1 MDTKALTQKIKKV
14 AKDFSF
20 SHIGIAEAKTYKED
34 YTYLNN
40 WIQNGYHASMHWIEN
55 RLAERSNILE
65 YYPNAESVIIVTQNY
80 YTGNTSS
87 SKGIGKFSNYA
98 WGDDYHVVIKK
109 KLYELL
115 AEIKRYDPE
124 LDGIVCVDTS
134 PIMEKAWA
142 QRAGIGWI
150 GKHTN
155 LITKD
160 IGSWFF
166 LGSIIINK
174 KLEYDNF
181 YEQDLCG
188 TCTACIDD
196 CPTGA
201 IIDAYQLDSNK
212 CISYLTIEH
221 RGDLPDEYQDKLDG
235 WIYGCD
241 ICQETCPWNK
251 KFAEVTNVDGFEPR
265 DGVKN
270 KSLKDWSNM
279 SEEEYKKIFKKSAV
293 KRTKYSGLMRNIKA
307 NL

>member
-1 MDTKALTQKIKKV
+1 LDTKALTQKIKKV

-65 YYPNAESVIIVTQNY
+65 YYPDAESVIIVTQNY

-87 SKGIGKFSNYA
+87 SKDIGKFSNYA

-109 KLYELL
+109 KLHELL
-115 AEIKRYDPE
+115 AEIKGYDPE

-251 KFAEVTNVDGFEPR
+251 KFAEVTNVDEFEPR

>member
-1 MDTKALTQKIKKV
+1 LDTKALTQKIKKV

-55 RLAERSNILE
+55 RMAERSNILE

-115 AEIKRYDPE
+115 AEIKGYDPE

-251 KFAEVTNVDGFEPR
+251 KFAEVTNADEFEPR

>member
-55 RLAERSNILE
+55 RMAERSNILE

-115 AEIKRYDPE
+115 AEIKGYDPE

-251 KFAEVTNVDGFEPR
+251 KFAEVTDSEEFKPR
-265 DGVKN
+265 YGVKN

-307 NL
+307 NI

>member
-65 YYPNAESVIIVTQNY
+65 YYPDAESVIIVTQNY

-87 SKGIGKFSNYA
+87 SKDIGKFSNYA

-109 KLYELL
+109 KLHELL
-115 AEIKRYDPE
+115 AEIKGYDPE

-251 KFAEVTNVDGFEPR
+251 KFAEVTNVDAFEPR

>member
-115 AEIKRYDPE
+115 AEIKGYDPE

-251 KFAEVTNVDGFEPR
+251 KFAEVTNVDEFEPR

>member
-1 MDTKALTQKIKKV
+1 MDRKALTDQIKHLSKEH
-14 AKDFSF
+14 SF
-20 SHIGIAEAKTYKED
+20 SHIGIAQAKTYKED
-34 YTYLNN
+34 FTYLNN
-40 WIQNGYHASMHWIEN
+40 WINNGYHASMDWVKN
-55 RLAERSNILE
+55 RLTERSNILE

-87 SKGIGKFSNYA
+87 NQDVGKFSNYA
-98 WGDDYHVVIKK
+98 WGDDYHLVIKK

-115 AEIKRYDPE
+115 SGIKKYDSEI
-124 LDGIVCVDTS
+124 DGIVCVDTS

-142 QRAGIGWI
+142 QRAGIGWV

-160 IGSWFF
+160 IGSWVF

-181 YEQDLCG
+181 FENDLCG

-201 IIDAYQLDSNK
+201 IVAPYQLDSNK

-221 RGDLPDEYQDKLDG
+221 RGELPNEYQDKLDG

-251 KFAEVTNVDGFEPR
+251 KFSEISMEEDFKPR
-265 DGVKN
+265 EGVKD
-270 KSLKDWSNM
+270 KQLVDWASL
-279 SEEEYKKIFKKSAV
+279 SEDEYKKIFKKSAV

>member
-55 RLAERSNILE
+55 RMAERSNILE

-115 AEIKRYDPE
+115 AEIKGYDPE

-251 KFAEVTNVDGFEPR
+251 KFAEVTNVDGFKPR

>member
-65 YYPNAESVIIVTQNY
+65 YYPDAESVIIVTQNY

-87 SKGIGKFSNYA
+87 SKDIGKFSNYA

-115 AEIKRYDPE
+115 AEIKGYDPE

-251 KFAEVTNVDGFEPR
+251 KFAEVTNVDAFEPR

>member
-55 RLAERSNILE
+55 RMAERSNILE

-279 SEEEYKKIFKKSAV
+279 SKEEYKKIFKKSAV

>member
-55 RLAERSNILE
+55 RMAERSNILE

-115 AEIKRYDPE
+115 AEIKGYDPE

-251 KFAEVTNVDGFEPR
+251 KFAEVTNVDEFEPR

>member
-65 YYPNAESVIIVTQNY
+65 YYPDAESVIIVTQNY

-87 SKGIGKFSNYA
+87 SKDIGKFSNYA

-109 KLYELL
+109 KLHELL
-115 AEIKRYDPE
+115 AEIKGYDPE

-251 KFAEVTNVDGFEPR
+251 KFAEVTNVDEFEPR

>member
-40 WIQNGYHASMHWIEN
+40 WIQNGYNASMHWIEN
-55 RLAERSNILE
+55 RMSERSNILE

-98 WGDDYHVVIKK
+98 WGDDYHVVINK

>member
-115 AEIKRYDPE
+115 AEIKGYDPE

-251 KFAEVTNVDGFEPR
+251 KFAEVTNVDGFKPR

>member
-1 MDTKALTQKIKKV
+1 MNKSSLTNQIKES
-14 AKDFSF
+14 AKRHSF
-20 SHIGIAEAKTYKED
+20 SHIGIASAKIYKED
-34 YTYLNN
+34 YDILNK
-40 WIQNGYHASMHWIEN
+40 WIDNGYHAQMDWIKN
-55 RLAERSNILE
+55 RLVERSNILE
-65 YYPNAESVIIVTQNY
+65 YYPDAESVIIVTQNY
-80 YTGNTSS
+80 YTGNASS
-87 SKGIGKFSNYA
+87 DENTGKISNYA
-98 WGDDYHVVIKK
+98 WGDDYHLVIKK
-109 KLYELL
+109 KLYQLL
-115 AEIKRYDPE
+115 AEIKEYDSAING
-124 LDGIVCVDTS
+124 LVCVDTS

-142 QRAGIGWI
+142 QRSGIGWI

-155 LITKD
+155 LITKN

-166 LGSIIINK
+166 IGSIIINR

-181 YEQDLCG
+181 YIEDLCG

-201 IIDAYQLDSNK
+201 IVAPYQLDANK

-221 RGDLPDEYQDKLDG
+221 RGDLQIEYQDKLDG

-251 KFAEVTNVDGFEPR
+251 KFSQRTEAKEFEPR
-265 DGVKN
+265 EGIKN
-270 KSLKDWSNM
+270 KKLIDWNNM
-279 SEEEYKKIFKKSAV
+279 SEDEYKQTFKKSAM

>member
-1 MDTKALTQKIKKV
+1 MDTKALTQKIKKS

-34 YTYLNN
+34 YTSLNN

-115 AEIKRYDPE
+115 AEIKGYDPE

-251 KFAEVTNVDGFEPR
+251 KFAEVTNVDGFKPR

>member
-55 RLAERSNILE
+55 RMAERSNILE

-98 WGDDYHVVIKK
+98 WGDDYHIVIKK

-115 AEIKRYDPE
+115 AEIKGYDPE

-221 RGDLPDEYQDKLDG
+221 RGDLPDEYQNKLDG

-251 KFAEVTNVDGFEPR
+251 KFAEVTNVDEFEPR

>member
-55 RLAERSNILE
+55 RMAERSNILE

-115 AEIKRYDPE
+115 AEIKGYDPE

-251 KFAEVTNVDGFEPR
+251 KFAEVTNADEFEPR

>member
-1 MDTKALTQKIKKV
+1 LDTKALTQKIKKV

-65 YYPNAESVIIVTQNY
+65 YYPDAESVIIVTQNY

-87 SKGIGKFSNYA
+87 SKDIGKFSNYA

-109 KLYELL
+109 KLHELL
-115 AEIKRYDPE
+115 AEIKGYDPE

-251 KFAEVTNVDGFEPR
+251 KFAEVTNVDAFEPR